1 MRRIE
6 LDEFYEFDKQI
17 SEELKNNLEEIL
29 EQLKNKDMK
38 TYITINKLATIA
50 ESPQEAA
57 RKLKTNESSVY
68 VSSLSISSLRGYKFI
83 K

>member
-1 MRRIE
+1 
-6 LDEFYEFDKQI
+6 
-17 SEELKNNLEEIL
+17 
-29 EQLKNKDMK
+29 MK

-57 RKLKTNESSVY
+57 RKLKTNESSVF